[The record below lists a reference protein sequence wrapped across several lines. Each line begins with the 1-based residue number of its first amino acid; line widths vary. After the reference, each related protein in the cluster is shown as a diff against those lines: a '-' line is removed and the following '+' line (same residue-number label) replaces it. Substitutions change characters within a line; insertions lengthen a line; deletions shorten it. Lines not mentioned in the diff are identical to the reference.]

1 MKLITEL
8 KDYQKETKDWISL
21 RESQGKGGMILL
33 EAGLGKTLTMLSC
46 IEGRTLI
53 IAPAAVL
60 NVWIKEIEKHTIQ
73 SSYYRYYGKDKTPE
87 NKQVILTTYGTLL
100 RSFDEK
106 IVGCLG
112 EKFER
117 IILDEGHYI
126 RNQNTKIAKAVLEL
140 RGRYKWILTATP
152 ILNNINEAYMYF
164 RFTELEGI
172 DSYGDWRN
180 LVKSNTEGIIL
191 LKEMLSKNSIR
202 FKKSEVLKDLV
213 PKKELEIELEFSKEE
228 RELYDAIREYSLTRL
243 KKLSV
248 KYNNTEGQIKRRIGA
263 TILTLILR
271 LKQCCSSSYLAMIGM
286 KRIRRHGIKNRK
298 EGIKMLKFYTESKE
312 NNDECPVC
320 MDSEGEQIAE
330 CGHKCCKKCWEAIF
344 NTSSKCPICRKKIYE
359 NELENIKE
367 PVQQKQSSYK
377 IKDLESTKTKWIQ
390 AKIKELLDKGEKVI
404 IVSQWTQ
411 TLEIIQKIM
420 RRRLKIKESE
430 EIYLVGGISVD
441 KKSKMIDEFQ
451 ANPEVKV
458 CYLSMLGNGEG
469 ITLTKS
475 SKMIMADKWWNR
487 GKEEQVKERIHRIG
501 QENQVEIFNLE
512 IVKTIE
518 KQIHQLGEKK
528 ERIARMVL
536 GEMDIHTEENEA
548 WVMKVIKLI
557 ENS

>member
-1 MKLITEL
+1 M
-8 KDYQKETKDWISL
+8 
-21 RESQGKGGMILL
+21 
-33 EAGLGKTLTMLSC
+33 
-46 IEGRTLI
+46 
-53 IAPAAVL
+53 
-60 NVWIKEIEKHTIQ
+60 
-73 SSYYRYYGKDKTPE
+73 
-87 NKQVILTTYGTLL
+87 
-100 RSFDEK
+100 
-106 IVGCLG
+106 
-112 EKFER
+112 
-117 IILDEGHYI
+117 
-126 RNQNTKIAKAVLEL
+126 
-140 RGRYKWILTATP
+140 
-152 ILNNINEAYMYF
+152 
-164 RFTELEGI
+164 
-172 DSYGDWRN
+172 
-180 LVKSNTEGIIL
+180 
-191 LKEMLSKNSIR
+191 
-202 FKKSEVLKDLV
+202 
-213 PKKELEIELEFSKEE
+213 
-228 RELYDAIREYSLTRL
+228 
-243 KKLSV
+243 
-248 KYNNTEGQIKRRIGA
+248 
-263 TILTLILR
+263 
-271 LKQCCSSSYLAMIGM
+271 
-286 KRIRRHGIKNRK
+286 
-298 EGIKMLKFYTESKE
+298 
-312 NNDECPVC
+312 
-320 MDSEGEQIAE
+320 
-330 CGHKCCKKCWEAIF
+330 
-344 NTSSKCPICRKKIYE
+344 
-359 NELENIKE
+359 ENIKE